1 MNKVDTIF
9 WCLCIAIMYQTLT
22 RANHTAKDS
31 SNALR
36 IDISRGIAVYVTNN
50 ETTVKLSMSSL
61 IKRDDPEERNFGIIR
76 LKKRII
82 KGIGMAMMMVPLM
95 MQLAW
100 LPVTLSSIK
109 LSLIRS
115 LFVGKIALAIMLY
128 NTLRNS
134 KKSETIVIH
143 KPEYHQHYYETY
155 HEPEADD
162 DGWWGRRTR
171 WHFFK

>member
-1 MNKVDTIF
+1 MFFKS
-9 WCLCIAIMYQTLT
+9 LLT
-22 RANHTAKDS
+22 HESR
-31 SNALR
+31 LLL
-36 IDISRGIAVYVTNN
+36 SRGRSRGTKIWNN
-50 ETTVKLSMSSL
+50 EVQKENYKRNRYGDDDGPFDDAGLYLFYAKKKKKKDRWISISASNVRL
-61 IKRDDPEERNFGIIR
+61 IF
-76 LKKRII
+76 
-82 KGIGMAMMMVPLM
+82 
-95 MQLAW
+95 QLAW

-155 HEPEADD
+155 HEPEEDD
-162 DGWWGRRTR
+162 GGWWGRGTR